1 MSIKDIKVERTEI
14 KVFGSFAEADEAD
27 RRYWHSRTPDER
39 LLALEL
45 MRQSAYGYEYSTSR
59 RLQRVLEMITVNE
72 VGESYRGIDF
82 GWQSALE

>member
-1 MSIKDIKVERTEI
+1 MSIRNIKVERAEI

-27 RRYWHSRTPDER
+27 RQYWHSRTPDER

-59 RLQRVLEMITVNE
+59 RLQRVLEIIE
-72 VGESYRGIDF
+72 E
-82 GWQSALE
+82 E